1 MKRLFV
7 LATLVTAFVAIHV
20 QPAVPAGDT
29 RGPACANIT
38 NGSILYSTTAVVS
51 ADVFLAAPACS
62 RLTYGFTVYDTSG
75 TQLAPTTTSY
85 TACDP
90 EAPGGGCV
98 HFSISLGAGAPSL
111 VCVSGETR
119 IQGHVA
125 DHAPDIADAACATP
139 VPTMSVVQGGSGA
152 QGFH

>member
-1 MKRLFV
+1 MKRLFA
-7 LATLVTAFVAIHV
+7 LAMLVTALAAIAV

-38 NGSILYSTTAVVS
+38 NGSVLYSTAAVVT

-62 RLTYGFTVYDTSG
+62 RVTYGFTVYDTSG
-75 TQLAPTTTSY
+75 TQLATTTTY

-90 EAPGGGCV
+90 EVPGGGCV
-98 HFSISLGAGAPSL
+98 HFSISLGASAPSL
-111 VCVSGETR
+111 ICVSGDTLNKA
-119 IQGHVA
+119 HVA
-125 DHAPDIADAACATP
+125 DHAPDIADASCATP
-139 VPTMSVVQGGSGA
+139 VATMSVLQGTSGA